1 MQGAVEFPVPSQSRS
16 DGTGVVDAETSSA
29 TYTPFTSSQTAVPEL
44 EPPFSFDSCKGAR
57 PDGTHVNDELVQDGW
72 SWWYRKYAPGDKVL
86 EGLEGRRERRRKA
99 CGPIRG
105 RCRRGSIGRQAREG
119 FLSGSEVLLTL
130 SPTYRKISQGN
141 RACYLANYLCWP
153 TVHPLLPLTLLYL
166 DRLETA
172 LSQQDQFY

>member
-1 MQGAVEFPVPSQSRS
+1 MGLAWWMRKQAAQPTLLSRRHRRRFQNWSRRSRLTLARVPGRM
-16 DGTGVVDAETSSA
+16 VPTSM
-29 TYTPFTSSQTAVPEL
+29 TSWFKTAGPGGIGSMRREIR
-44 EPPFSFDSCKGAR
+44 CWKGWR
-57 PDGTHVNDELVQDGW
+57 
-72 SWWYRKYAPGDKVL
+72 R
-86 EGLEGRRERRRKA
+86 RRERRRKA